1 MITTHGPNKQGI
13 SGFSLRQR
21 LMVLVTLVTLI
32 FLSAG
37 VIWQNFEEQH
47 IEDVV
52 AESQQGRLGATQRL
66 IQIFSNSLEAV
77 VANGLNRPDLGRT
90 RRLEKETEFL
100 RSAKL
105 AFAEKVWLLNETGAT
120 AQEAKINP
128 SVELQLPPGFQDFA
142 ANVMLPTERRQF
154 QYHDKTNG
162 QTTIY
167 VAAKAVDGRVMV
179 AGRSLENSLRG
190 ELEEGLGIRI
200 SARAF
205 APPDNRFVI
214 DRNGT
219 TIYYIPLR
227 NFDGSVTSSLTCM
240 AQETWVERLFELISY
255 VSAAFLIFCL
265 LVMVAIGT
273 FVVRAVVRPI
283 TAIGTAIIKDEPHHL
298 DNVVK
303 RNDELSQL
311 ARVAIDFIDQR
322 HELVHLNEDL
332 EVRVGERTKELTEAY
347 DSIILGWS
355 RAMDSRDKETEGH
368 TQRVAEMAVKIGR
381 AMGLDEDAIQILY
394 RGALL
399 HDIGKIGI
407 PDSILLKPGKLTDE
421 EMEVMKSHTLLAYEM
436 LKPVKFL
443 EESLCIPLCHHEK
456 FDGTGYPLG
465 LSADQI
471 PLLAR
476 IFAVAD
482 VWDALRSDRPY
493 RRSWSEQKTREHI
506 IQQSGTHFDPIVVD
520 AYLRIEPI
528 PHPSDDLWN
537 QIERDAA

>member
-1 MITTHGPNKQGI
+1 
-13 SGFSLRQR
+13 
-21 LMVLVTLVTLI
+21 MVLVTLVTLI

-154 QYHDKTNG
+154 QYHNKTNG

-240 AQETWVERLFELISY
+240 AQEAWVERLFELISY

-520 AYLRIEPI
+520 AYLSIEPI